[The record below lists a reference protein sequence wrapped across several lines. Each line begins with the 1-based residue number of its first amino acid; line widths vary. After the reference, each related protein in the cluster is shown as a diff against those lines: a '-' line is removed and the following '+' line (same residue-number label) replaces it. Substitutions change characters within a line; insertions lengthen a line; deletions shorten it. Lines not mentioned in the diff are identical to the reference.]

1 MKKDKTINK
10 NKSMTFEEEFLYQQ
24 KLFEKRKSLILNYI
38 EGFNDNH
45 PNGIENKGLTNNETI
60 KFKTI
65 FSHLDLMSFMVDYIG
80 IQLKI
85 RCENLIKKNKKDLA
99 EAYEN
104 NYKEWAEDFELF
116 KSDVIRKLKQLK
128 LYKGYEK

>member
-1 MKKDKTINK
+1 
-10 NKSMTFEEEFLYQQ
+10 
-24 KLFEKRKSLILNYI
+24 
-38 EGFNDNH
+38 
-45 PNGIENKGLTNNETI
+45 
-60 KFKTI
+60 
-65 FSHLDLMSFMVDYIG
+65 MSFMVDYIG

-85 RCENLIKKNKKDLA
+85 RCENLIKKNKKDVA